1 MADKVKLAFIGS
13 GGIVRAHLE
22 QGLKDFEDVQF
33 VGWCDLN
40 EETAAATASSDQFRA
55 EISFGA
61 RQRSAERERIVAA
74 LRKRGSATS
83 SGSNFAKAIES
94 GKL

>member
-1 MADKVKLAFIGS
+1 MTEPVDKDLTRAREYFI
-13 GGIVRAHLE
+13 AE
-22 QGLKDFEDVQF
+22 QIGYGF
-33 VGWCDLN
+33 N